1 MLSAYF
7 TGRRDVPPCGLC
19 DVCVRPEAAR
29 EAMTAD
35 RERSASSPSAP
46 WGRRAR
52 PGAHQPPPPSALNSP
67 LAADLRG
74 YRLDTARALEWKA
87 FMVFSNRVID
97 ALCNARPT
105 TLAAL
110 ADVPGMGPAK
120 VERFGPAIVEIIRRH
135 AGP

>member
-1 MLSAYF
+1 MTTDL
-7 TGRRDVPPCGLC
+7 
-19 DVCVRPEAAR
+19 EHAAG
-29 EAMTAD
+29 
-35 RERSASSPSAP
+35 SPSALP
-46 WGRRAR
+46 GRRAR
-52 PGAHQPPPPSALNSP
+52 SGAHEPPPPSALNSP

-74 YRLDTARALEWKA
+74 YRLETARALEWKA

-97 ALCNARPT
+97 ALCHTRPT

-135 AGP
+135 VGQSCRAG